1 MQQGQQVVP
10 AVPLTSVRQPSERIL
25 KIKQQQQ
32 TSHHAPLLVTK
43 TPVKIPNTRSRTSA
57 VKENVSGD
65 NDLLPRPSTAEA
77 SPVVSVQP
85 EEDNVQVIYY

>member
-1 MQQGQQVVP
+1 
-10 AVPLTSVRQPSERIL
+10 VRQPSERIL

-43 TPVKIPNTRSRTSA
+43 TKAPVKLPNTRSRTSA

-65 NDLLPRPSTAEA
+65 NDNDLLPRPSTADA
-77 SPVVSVQP
+77 PSVVSVQP